1 MTVTE
6 FFLKQT
12 TKEIRDKFKEVKLE
26 KYGDFPD
33 NLKSVCKMFDL
44 EDDKLC
50 DHYFTIKRR
59 SAAEVYLYFNLPN
72 PADPKHPMYF
82 QVEYYVKSAKGA
94 CKVSFSLEDHVDIFK
109 KVSTIFDNR
118 SEYNNIEF
126 RVWKSSLPE
135 IFDEKANEWN
145 SKEKYYCLKDGLTP
159 WDYYQA
165 ICKYAEGVKPLLD
178 MFVEA
183 TENGMFE
190 RIWNNLKPHDKWE
203 RGHEIFHAMF
213 FPVIMNDYYKAV
225 TAGVKPSLEEFV
237 MLLAVSDELGKKLI
251 PDNDV
256 LQEAFDKMSKFNSPK
271 ETILEE
277 YNYAINHFREKHLF
291 NDDLK
296 KWNET
301 YVNANRELLK
311 EVDKLKQ
318 TISNKYN
325 INTEW
330 LRCVCLHRNEAE
342 VKWDNDYIPENAY
355 TTK

>member
-1 MTVTE
+1 MAMS
-6 FFLKQT
+6 
-12 TKEIRDKFKEVKLE
+12 
-26 KYGDFPD
+26 GDFVQTLMND
-33 NLKSVCKMFDL
+33 YGF
-44 EDDKLC
+44 KL
-50 DHYFTIKRR
+50 
-59 SAAEVYLYFNLPN
+59 
-72 PADPKHPMYF
+72 
-82 QVEYYVKSAKGA
+82 
-94 CKVSFSLEDHVDIFK
+94 
-109 KVSTIFDNR
+109 
-118 SEYNNIEF
+118 
-126 RVWKSSLPE
+126 
-135 IFDEKANEWN
+135 DEKDAWYNQKMTFINGFAKKHMNSLYLRLRFKGCWPYDDEKEWDE
-145 SKEKYYCLKDGLTP
+145 KKKYYCLKNNLTP

-203 RGHEIFHAMF
+203 RGHEIMHAMF

-225 TAGVKPSLEEFV
+225 TAGAKPNLEEFV

-251 PDNDV
+251 PDNDK
-256 LQEAFDKMSKFNSPK
+256 LQEAFDKMSTYNSPK
-271 ETILEE
+271 ESILEG
-277 YNYAINHFREKHLF
+277 YNYALNHFREKHLL

-330 LRCVCLHRNEAE
+330 LRCVCLHRNAAE
-342 VKWDNDYIPENAY
+342 VKWDSDYIPENAY
-355 TTK
+355 V